1 MLLDLPGVL
10 CHIDNIIIYKK
21 MLLNMS
27 LDCIQSAGIT
37 LNEGKFQ
44 FYQSCVTILSHV
56 IHENE
61 I

>member
-1 MLLDLPGVL
+1 MLLGLPSVL

-21 MLLNMS
+21 MLLNTS

-37 LNEGKFQ
+37 LNEDKFQ
-44 FYQSCVTILSHV
+44 FYQACATILSHV